1 MIPGSGRTAAVVAL
15 TAALVGCA
23 TTSPEAAIRDASGE
37 VERRSGHR
45 IQWSEDGEDA
55 AKVDRLVGALLKER
69 LTADTAASVA
79 LLRNK
84 ELQASYE
91 DIGIAQADLVQ
102 AGLLKNPSVSGALR
116 FPLDPGA
123 VLGGEI
129 SLAQSLLE
137 LLTIGPRKD
146 SARASLEASVVRVA
160 HQVLV
165 HVAETKSAF
174 YTLQA
179 AEQTYAMRAVVAEA
193 AQTAADLAKKQN
205 EAGTINDLSLANE
218 EALAAQVGL
227 ELSRSRAD
235 VASARERL
243 NRLMG
248 LWGRETDWRSA
259 EKLPELP
266 TDDPAATR
274 LESLAIGQR
283 LDLRAASK
291 DVEAIDWGLTYAK
304 TSRWIPGLGAG
315 IAFEKASEGYR
326 LLGPSVTVEVP
337 LFDQGRAGV
346 ARLEAQLRQA
356 KARESKLA
364 VDIRSEVREGRVRM
378 ETQRRV
384 VQTYRDTLVPLRE
397 RIVALSQQQ
406 YDAMLLGVF
415 QLLLARREEINAYR
429 DYIEALRDYWIARAE
444 LDLRAG
450 GALTSTRKAA
460 P

>member
-1 MIPGSGRTAAVVAL
+1 MIPGGRA
-15 TAALVGCA
+15 AALVTLAAALTGCA
-23 TTSPEAAIRDASGE
+23 TTSPSEAIHDASNA

-45 IQWSEDGEDA
+45 VQWSEDGADA
-55 AKVDRLVGALLKER
+55 AQVDQRVAALLREP
-69 LTADTAASVA
+69 LTAETAVDVA

-91 DIGIAQADLVQ
+91 DVGIAQADLAQ
-102 AGLLKNPSVSGALR
+102 AGLLKNPTVGGALR

-123 VLGGEI
+123 VLGGEL
-129 SLAQSLLE
+129 SLTQSLLE
-137 LLTIGPRKD
+137 LLTLGPRKD

-205 EAGTINDLSLANE
+205 EAGTLNDLGLANE

-227 ELSRSRAD
+227 ELTRSRAD

-259 EKLPELP
+259 EKLSELP
-266 TDDPAATR
+266 PDDPTVDR
-274 LESLAIGQR
+274 LESLAVGQR

-315 IAFEKASEGYR
+315 IAFEKAPEGYR

-337 LFDQGRAGV
+337 IFDQGRAAV

-356 KARESKLA
+356 KARETKLA
-364 VDIRSEVREGRVRM
+364 VDIRSEVREGRVRV

-384 VQTYRDTLVPLRE
+384 VRTYRDTLVPLRE

-429 DYIEALRDYWIARAE
+429 DYIEALRDYWIARAD

-450 GALTSTRKAA
+450 GALSSPRKAT

>member
-1 MIPGSGRTAAVVAL
+1 MIPGTKRAAALMAL

-55 AKVDRLVGALLKER
+55 AKVDRLVGALLEER

-91 DIGIAQADLVQ
+91 DIGIARADLVQ

-160 HQVLV
+160 HLVLV

-248 LWGRETDWRSA
+248 LWGKETDWRSA

-266 TDDPAATR
+266 PEDPTVER

-346 ARLEAQLRQA
+346 ARLEAQIL
-356 KARESKLA
+356 
-364 VDIRSEVREGRVRM
+364 
-378 ETQRRV
+378 
-384 VQTYRDTLVPLRE
+384 YR
-397 RIVALSQQQ
+397 
-406 YDAMLLGVF
+406 
-415 QLLLARREEINAYR
+415 
-429 DYIEALRDYWIARAE
+429 
-444 LDLRAG
+444 
-450 GALTSTRKAA
+450 
-460 P
+460 